1 MKKQS
6 RLFPIAIGVVA
17 MVLGTLVL
25 PSCMKE
31 SFSDYQDDDAI
42 EMIINVGANTK
53 TTNSDTSTLWAEGDQ
68 LSVIHSAAGG
78 SDFWSSA
85 FTLKPGTNNTF
96 SGKVSRLS
104 STNDWYLV
112 YPYQQENKAANQLK
126 LTFPASQTQT
136 GNANMAH
143 FAGPG
148 FPMFGK
154 SLGVEKGVQLNVT
167 MANVLAAAD
176 FKVVNTT
183 ESSIIVKEIQFT
195 ATSPV
200 AGEFTMDITGDD
212 PVLTAGSGAT
222 KVVTLTV
229 ENGEKIEPSQN
240 SEFYLAVAPFI
251 VPDGGSLKYKITA
264 VHEGSDTPIVFY
276 DTKTLEEGS
285 TFTAGLIKTVNVN
298 FDENHTTNPD
308 AGSAGEVELEVGE
321 EPEDGVYLLVYEDE
335 DGGNSMAFAAF
346 AEYESNNY
354 AIPVVVDNGVVIRVD
369 ADRYNG
375 NPDNLELSTLAVTIE
390 NAGLKHPSDPT
401 HDAYN
406 VRNAVDKFIF
416 YSSQGGNIT
425 AALQIKDINEMDID
439 GTTYKYY
446 HTFVGAEDG
455 VQIMSSIAITSG
467 SSTGTGTKYLLTYS
481 DSKGFHYSS
490 EQTDLGKKLHLY
502 AVGETTPSLPQTL
515 EFDQTTIEYDFD
527 HPSDFPEPELSG
539 DYHTTV
545 IYTSDNESIAKVN
558 PDTGEVEIVG
568 PGTTTITATAPAG
581 MVNGVK
587 YKTATASYTIRSN
600 SNQGQKFYLTTE
612 LVDGGTYVIVSSGK
626 ALANNGGSIGVSEE
640 TFSGDEIV
648 VKNASAM
655 TWEATAS
662 GSGFT
667 LLNNG
672 KYLQRSSST
681 PSIGNK
687 PTTDRYY
694 IWKYSSSKLT
704 MASGTAYSLYYS
716 SGWKLS
722 STNAGS
728 VSLYSSTKPL
738 TPQNINFA
746 EDSVIKIWGEDCN
759 HGDTFPVQTVSN
771 AQTSVTY
778 ESSNSNVAIISGT
791 TITVVG
797 KGSTTITATAK
808 EENGFKKATATYS
821 MHITDPAP
829 AGFKHM
835 GFFNLE
841 NDAVREYLDRAELEY
856 TDDNITE
863 LSFVKTYYSK
873 YYSSSNRTDI
883 PKPVTISWDKASSG
897 SAIIKIY
904 LDTNKDLNLD
914 SNEVVWTQTASSGS
928 KLSYVYNLIPGK
940 TYYCTVEDDSGNLL
954 KGVFGTTGR
963 RRMIRI
969 SDNSAAVSSANY
981 GSNCRDLGGLK
992 TTNGKRI
999 KYGMIYR
1006 GTNLTSTSKEER
1018 AFMVN
1023 YMNIGLDNDLRSGS
1037 GGGSSRDDPF
1047 HSTSNGHV
1055 DYGADVV
1062 YCGPGYGGTG
1072 DLQTA
1077 SKFKQTMKA
1086 FIDCAIKG
1094 KASYFHCYIGSDR
1107 TGYTGLMVEGLLG
1120 VTANDCSID
1129 YEMTTFASNIT
1140 GDRTRNG
1147 SKGGDNMYYFGSART
1162 FLDGLSYNK
1171 QGNLTLQQKVINYLV
1186 TDLGIEQEEIDAF
1199 FDAVLEDDPDL

>member
-42 EMIINVGANTK
+42 EMVINVGANTK

-183 ESSIIVKEIQFT
+183 ESPIIVKEIQFT
-195 ATSPV
+195 ATYPV

-212 PVLTAGSGAT
+212 PVLTVGSGAT

-251 VPDGGSLKYKITA
+251 VPDGGSLNYKITA

-276 DTKTLEEGS
+276 DTKTLEEGT

-406 VRNAVDKFIF
+406 VRNTDDKFIF

-759 HGDTFPVQTVSN
+759 QGDTFPVQTVSN

-778 ESSNSNVAIISGT
+778 ESSNSNVATISGT

-841 NDAVREYLDRAELEY
+841 NDDVKAYLTAAASQYDNTINKTIVADYAYSVPTHKDSDQNNLVSAADRIDVPNPVHLNWADAS
-856 TDDNITE
+856 TGAAT
-863 LSFVKTYYSK
+863 
-873 YYSSSNRTDI
+873 
-883 PKPVTISWDKASSG
+883 VTI
-897 SAIIKIY
+897 Y
-904 LDTNKDLNLD
+904 
-914 SNEVVWTQTASSGS
+914 SNQTMNAEDIVWTQTTTSGS
-928 KLSYVYNLIPGK
+928 TSADVYNLIPGE
-940 TYYCTVEDDSGNLL
+940 TYYCMVVDTDGDELL
-954 KGVFGTTGR
+954 KGVFTTEGR
-963 RRMIRI
+963 RRMIRL
-969 SDNSAAVSSANY
+969 SDRDGKFDRAN
-981 GSNCRDLGGLK
+981 NFRDLGGMVTADGK
-992 TTNGKRI
+992 KRI
-999 KYGMIYR
+999 KYGWIFR
-1006 GTNLTSTSKEER
+1006 GTNLNGTNDAEQGVM
-1018 AFMVN
+1018 AN
-1023 YMNIGLDNDLRSGS
+1023 NLNIGWDIDLRMSTEGS
-1037 GGGSSRDDPF
+1037 MAF
-1047 HSTSNGHV
+1047 
-1055 DYGADVV
+1055 
-1062 YCGPGYGGTG
+1062 
-1072 DLQTA
+1072 A
-1077 SKFKQTMKA
+1077 SKYEVTYVMCDYNASISALTSDKSKVKKTVKA
-1086 FIDCAIKG
+1086 FIDAAKAG
-1094 KASYFHCYIGSDR
+1094 KASYFHCRIGSDR
-1107 TGYTGLMVEGLLG
+1107 TGYWGLLIEGLLG
-1120 VTANDCSID
+1120 VSAKECSID
-1129 YEMTTFASNIT
+1129 YELTSFANGVTSGN
-1140 GDRTRNG
+1140 RTRNTG
-1147 SKGGDNMYYFGSART
+1147 LFKDGMDFITGKSYYKNPVTTDDYYTDN
-1162 FLDGLSYNK
+1162 L
-1171 QGNLTLQQKVINYLV
+1171 LQYAITKYLI
-1186 TDLGIEQEEIDAF
+1186 DEIDISEADILAF
-1199 FDAVLEDDPDL
+1199 QNAVLEDI